1 MTGMYLLGIDVGT
14 TNTKAVVFDTDT
26 GHVCAQGSAPTITR
40 HPTKAE
46 SEFDAEELWST
57 VVLCLRQA
65 ITRCEHPEHIR
76 AIAVASMGEAGFP
89 LNAQGDIL
97 YPAIAWHDLRTTEQA
112 QWWNATLGRE
122 RLYTITG
129 QVLQPTFGINK
140 LLWLRDNRPEVF
152 HNTHKWLS
160 IEDFVLWKLSG
171 CMVTDY
177 SIASRTMMFDQQT
190 LTWSDTLFNHSGI
203 PKSMFPS
210 TVASGTAIGTIT
222 PQLAEDIGLAPA
234 TTIVT
239 GGHDHLCAALAVG
252 VVLPGQI
259 LDSTGTAGV
268 VLALSKTFQASN
280 ELLFGGYAS
289 YAYVLPQTYVTM
301 GSIHFAGG
309 ALEWLIHLLY
319 GNGADALTEQIYIQ
333 ALREGEQVPP
343 GSNGITVLPYLLG
356 TGTPHGQD
364 AATATLLGLTPA
376 HDRPELVRAL
386 IEGLGFWLRDNLE
399 TFARLGIAPS
409 HPEIIAVGG
418 ATRATA
424 LMQMKADISGCRIR
438 VPLIAETA
446 ATGAA
451 LLAGI
456 GIDAFPSVSAAIA
469 SVQHDEKLY
478 EPNQEASRVYSNLY
492 EQKYIPARRSIIG
505 R

>member
-1 MTGMYLLGIDVGT
+1 MYLLGIDVGT

-26 GHVCAQGSAPTITR
+26 GRVRAQGHAHTITR
-40 HPTKAE
+40 HPTRVE
-46 SEFDAEELWST
+46 SEFDADELWNA
-57 VVLCLRQA
+57 VVQCLRQA
-65 ITRCEHPEHIR
+65 IAQCDFPEQIR

-89 LNAQGDIL
+89 LDAQGNVL
-97 YPAIAWHDLRTTEQA
+97 YPAIAWHDPRTTAQA
-112 QWWNATLGRE
+112 QWWRETFGQE

-129 QVLQPTFGINK
+129 QVLHPMFGINK
-140 LLWLRDNRPEVF
+140 LLWLRDNRPDVF
-152 HNTHKWLS
+152 HNMHRWLS

-171 CMVTDY
+171 RVVTDY
-177 SIASRTMMFDQQT
+177 SIASRTMMFDQRT
-190 LTWSDTLFNHSGI
+190 LTWSDTLFKHTDLSENS
-203 PKSMFPS
+203 FPPVVS
-210 TVASGTAIGTIT
+210 SGTAIGTIAKHV
-222 PQLAEDIGLAPA
+222 AEDIGLSPT

-252 VVLPGQI
+252 VVQPGQI

-268 VLALSKTFQASN
+268 VLALSNTFQASN
-280 ELLFGGYAS
+280 ELLVGGYPN
-289 YAYVLPQTYVTM
+289 YAYVLPHTYVTM

-309 ALEWLIHLLY
+309 ALEWMINLLY
-319 GNGADALTEQIYIQ
+319 GNGEQSLPEEVYTQ
-333 ALREGEQVPP
+333 ALQEAARASP
-343 GSNGITVLPYLLG
+343 GSGGITILPYFLG
-356 TGTPHGQD
+356 TGTPYGQD
-364 AATATLLGLTPA
+364 TATATFLGMTLA
-376 HDRPELVRAL
+376 HGRPELVRAL

-399 TFARLGIAPS
+399 TLAGIGIAPP

-424 LMQMKADISGCRIR
+424 LMQMKANITGCRIR

-456 GIDAFPSVSAAIA
+456 GIQAFRSVDDAIA
-469 SVQHDEKLY
+469 SVQHAEKMY
-478 EPNQEASRVYSNLY
+478 EPEQEALTKYSDLY
-492 EQKYIPARRSIIG
+492 QQIYTAARRSILG